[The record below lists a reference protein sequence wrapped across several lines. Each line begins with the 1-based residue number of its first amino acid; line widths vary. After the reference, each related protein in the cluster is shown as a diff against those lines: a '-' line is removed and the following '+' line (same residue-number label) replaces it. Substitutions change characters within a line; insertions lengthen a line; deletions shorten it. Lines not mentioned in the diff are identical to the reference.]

1 MSFERIYFLIPNIF
15 FWIFFIFEISTHVK
29 YFRFFLK
36 RKNESPKDYG
46 VVDTDSWYLLEG
58 GEVVRTLRLCAYQE
72 TIYTQPHARPS
83 GASQLTLVSF
93 PLHGR
98 TFAARCI
105 FIRRCNRRCTR
116 ISTMWTTAAYYD
128 HLSAARMALSVK
140 NRLEAI
146 VAVRGFL
153 RCGLLQLPF
162 KT

>member
-1 MSFERIYFLIPNIF
+1 MS
-15 FWIFFIFEISTHVK
+15 H
-29 YFRFFLK
+29 
-36 RKNESPKDYG
+36 RK
-46 VVDTDSWYLLEG
+46 VLVL
-58 GEVVRTLRLCAYQE
+58 
-72 TIYTQPHARPS
+72 YTQTCSIYWRVAKSCAPSACVHTRKQFIRKHACAS

-93 PLHGR
+93 PSHGR

-116 ISTMWTTAAYYD
+116 ISTMWTTGAYYG

-146 VAVRGFL
+146 GALRGFL